1 MNALRATLAR
11 IVTLGGLL
19 TGSPHPTNVDPLF
32 ERFNAARI
40 YFWLA
45 GVSLLF
51 LVFLVP
57 PFQVP
62 DEPQHFFRSYQ
73 LSKLEVWSRVQDGTM
88 GSDFP
93 ASMPELVHHFLGT
106 SEVHTKTRRVVP
118 RQPLVDTLEE
128 LRRPLEVSR
137 TRFIDTSGIQSYAPL
152 PYIPQALAIAAGRA
166 LDVGPLGLLYM
177 GRLANALVALL
188 ITSFAISLF
197 PVGRTFALVVA
208 LLPMTQFMTASLS
221 PDALTIASAFLF
233 TAVIARFLADG
244 QWPVQRRLI
253 GFASGLAMSIV
264 KVVYL
269 PLLFAGLGAMLGKG
283 KVSNAAVRKIIF
295 MQLAAAVVT
304 IALIWLWFWSL
315 PVNSTSGPPPRE
327 GINLHGQVAYL
338 SEDAFRALRIVVR
351 SVYVK
356 AEFLGK
362 STIGM
367 LGWLNV
373 PLATWVYVLL
383 GLALPLSACAEPR
396 SAPFGLAVAAWLLF
410 VATAV
415 VPLIELALYVGW
427 TPVGAYFVEGVQG
440 RYFIPALPMLGVAV
454 AALVANR
461 KPPTFSGQA
470 YLGVVGILF
479 ATTAALHATIILRYG
494 LF

>member
-1 MNALRATLAR
+1 M
-11 IVTLGGLL
+11 
-19 TGSPHPTNVDPLF
+19 TGSPHPTNVDVLF
-32 ERFNAARI
+32 ERFNAARV
-40 YFWLA
+40 YLWLG

-73 LSKLEVWSRVQDGTM
+73 LSKLEVWSRAQDGTM
-88 GSDFP
+88 GSALP
-93 ASMPELVHHFLGT
+93 ASLPELVQHFMGT

-118 RQPLVDTLEE
+118 RQRLVDTLGD
-128 LRRPLEVSR
+128 LRRPLDASR
-137 TRFIDTSGIQSYAPL
+137 TKFIDMSGIQSYAPL

-177 GRLANALVALL
+177 GRFANALVALL
-188 ITSFAISLF
+188 ITAFAISLF

-244 QWPVQRRLI
+244 QWPVPRQLI

-264 KVVYL
+264 KLVYL
-269 PLLFAGLGAMLGKG
+269 PLLFAGLAAMLGMARF
-283 KVSNAAVRKIIF
+283 SNPAVRRNIF
-295 MQLAAAVVT
+295 MQLAAAGFT
-304 IALIWLWFWSL
+304 IALIGLWFWSL
-315 PVNSTSGPPPRE
+315 PSSGTPGPAVPG
-327 GINLHGQVAYL
+327 GINMAGQAAYL
-338 SEDAFRALRIVVR
+338 TEDAVRAMRIVAR
-351 SVYVK
+351 SIYVG
-356 AEFLGK
+356 AEFLGM
-362 STIGM
+362 STLGM

-373 PLATWVYVLL
+373 PLATWIYVLL

-396 SAPFGLAVAAWLLF
+396 AAPFGVAVAGWLLL

-415 VPLIELALYVGW
+415 VLLIEIALYLGW

-440 RYFIPALPMLGVAV
+440 RYFIPAMPMLGVAV
-454 AALVANR
+454 ATLVSNR
-461 KPPTFSGQA
+461 RPPRFSSQA
-470 YLGVVGILF
+470 YVCVVAILF
-479 ATTAALHATIILRYG
+479 ATTVAMHTTIIMVYG
-494 LF
+494 LL